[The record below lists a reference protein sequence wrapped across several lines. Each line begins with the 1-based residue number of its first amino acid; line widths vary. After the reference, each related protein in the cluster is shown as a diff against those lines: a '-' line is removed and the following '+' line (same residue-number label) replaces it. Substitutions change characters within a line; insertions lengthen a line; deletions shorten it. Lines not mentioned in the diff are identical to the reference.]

1 MSTKDSLLQNENWLI
16 NKNIVQKAIKIQK
29 KKCEQKFELEKKRYE
44 SIINEKQEMLE
55 MLKKKEDEAAEKQK
69 VVSFITILHFC
80 YAFKIN
86 KKFSFNC

>member
-29 KKCEQKFELEKKRYE
+29 KKYEQTFALEKKRYE

-69 VVSFITILHFC
+69 VVSFITIFTFLLRFW
-80 YAFKIN
+80 N
-86 KKFSFNC
+86 